1 MLEATIAVTALL
13 RPLLCHVLFAFLPN
27 CHARRGPESGAAK
40 SNSSRVSIM
49 ACVTEVYGYAAP
61 RSSRISVPFSLR
73 GFARLTAFAVTGL
86 FAGGWMLTT
95 LGALETV
102 IPAFAPVAPVMRRAP
117 GAMPQALA
125 LVDQTRTP
133 SHKMRESFIK
143 AYTAD
148 GAYSNLD
155 WRRNKVTDDHPI
167 IADIGPD
174 SVIEPKS
181 VDVAS
186 VVEPRADRVKL
197 PEPVAVASAATAMDK
212 TGDTAAKPATAAAVA
227 LGYASAPQTPAA
239 LVALAQIQPQNP
251 SGILPLSQAEEADAE
266 GSATP
271 NLPVGKA
278 IPLPQSAP
286 DQKTNMAADDDTD
299 SDMFVPDDVP
309 LPGAKPALRASR
321 MRPKTQLAYAPES
334 GLTDSPEPGLF
345 SPLLNQAA
353 RSRVAIY
360 DISAATVYLPSGEKL
375 EAHSGIGR
383 MRDNPSYVN
392 QKNRGPTPPHSYN
405 LRMREALFHGV
416 EAIRLTPA
424 DGNNRYNRDGL
435 LAHTFML
442 GRNGDSNGCVVFRDY
457 PRFLRAFKRGEFN
470 KLVVVPRMSSSKP
483 ARIASLF

>member
-1 MLEATIAVTALL
+1 MRSLL
-13 RPLLCHVLFAFLPN
+13 RFGHCFAMSSSLF
-27 CHARRGPESGAAK
+27 CRTDMRGEAGSGAAK

-61 RSSRISVPFSLR
+61 RSGRIGLPFSLR
-73 GFARLTAFAVTGL
+73 GFLRVTAFAATGL
-86 FAGGWMLTT
+86 VAGGWMLTA
-95 LGALETV
+95 LGTLETA
-102 IPAFAPVAPVMRRAP
+102 IPAFAPVAPVMRRIPA
-117 GAMPQALA
+117 AMPQALA

-133 SHKMRESFIK
+133 THKMRESFIK

-148 GAYSNLD
+148 AAYSNLD
-155 WRRNKVTDDHPI
+155 WRRNKMTDDQPI

-186 VVEPRADRVKL
+186 LIEPRADRVRL
-197 PEPVAVASAATAMDK
+197 PELVAVASADPAADK
-212 TGDTAAKPATAAAVA
+212 TGNKISADAAAKAATAGAVA

-239 LVALAQIQPQNP
+239 LVALAKIQPQSQ
-251 SGILPLSQAEEADAE
+251 SGILPLSQAEEADAD

-271 NLPVGKA
+271 NLPIGNA

-286 DQKTNMAADDDTD
+286 DQKTDMAADDEADR
-299 SDMFVPDDVP
+299 DMFVPDDVP
-309 LPGAKPALRASR
+309 LPGAKPALRTSR

-334 GLTDSPEPGLF
+334 GATDTPEPGLF
-345 SPLLNQAA
+345 SPLINQAA

-383 MRDNPSYVN
+383 MRDNPTYVN